1 MWEENQPVITE
12 KDLEEVRSRD
22 FLKIVDHYHD
32 MDNIETKLILGEKP
46 KKTIFLTIILPVYN
60 HPQEFIR
67 RAVQSALK
75 QIGSYE
81 YQLLV
86 IDDYASQ
93 KSPTDTEIYLRKL
106 NDPRVV
112 YYKNE
117 ENMGVFANWNR
128 AVILSNSTWV
138 SFLHSDDFLKDNYL
152 ESMKRIID
160 ENPNIDQLACNYK
173 KLDFIHD
180 NIDVS
185 KEIIGGGGYSTLR
198 KVKYEEY
205 LYNMITSV
213 KGSFY
218 RREKL
223 IEIGGFRSQGDGIG
237 LDDYPLMMRYA
248 YYYNTYLV
256 EKILYLNSWG
266 YNDSLNTKHWYPEL
280 VENYYMWL
288 FFADKEKYKIL
299 RFFYRKAARFLLL
312 ERARIYKSGRSW
324 VGVPVEI
331 DYEQLKADCE
341 LDTLKINRIMGMV
354 WLLIVWSFNTVKKY
368 PLEKKWVKIDTK

>member
-1 MWEENQPVITE
+1 
-12 KDLEEVRSRD
+12 
-22 FLKIVDHYHD
+22 
-32 MDNIETKLILGEKP
+32 
-46 KKTIFLTIILPVYN
+46 
-60 HPQEFIR
+60 
-67 RAVQSALK
+67 
-75 QIGSYE
+75 
-81 YQLLV
+81 
-86 IDDYASQ
+86 
-93 KSPTDTEIYLRKL
+93 
-106 NDPRVV
+106 
-112 YYKNE
+112 
-117 ENMGVFANWNR
+117 
-128 AVILSNSTWV
+128 
-138 SFLHSDDFLKDNYL
+138 
-152 ESMKRIID
+152 
-160 ENPNIDQLACNYK
+160 
-173 KLDFIHD
+173 
-180 NIDVS
+180 
-185 KEIIGGGGYSTLR
+185 
-198 KVKYEEY
+198 
-205 LYNMITSV
+205 MITSV